1 MHSRASL
8 LSVLAFAGGFGPLA
22 LLPRAASAACA
33 AEIAAL
39 QPQVEK
45 VPQGRQRE
53 LLDFDLKRAR
63 KELGEADEKR
73 ARNASAETDER
84 ECQEALDHAGTLL
97 HGDED

>member
-1 MHSRASL
+1 MRSRAAL
-8 LSVLAFAGGFGPLA
+8 LSVLASAAAFGSLA
-22 LLPRAASAACA
+22 LLPRAALADCA

-39 QPQVEK
+39 QPQVEQ

-97 HGDED
+97 HGEED